1 MPEADTSSASW
12 PRRPPVKRNVVS
24 GSVSRSAS
32 ATARSGLTCPP
43 VPPPTRSTRHAC
55 PLRGSGSTNVQED
68 THGDEP
74 NTERAAA
81 IRDKGEGDAG
91 HRHEARDDGHIHPRL
106 EAEPHGDPDGEHRAR
121 RILCPE
127 RKAHPPEPE
136 TEEQEDDQKR
146 SGEAELV
153 TEYREDRVGVRV
165 GQVTELLLPRPEALA
180 ERAAQSECV
189 KHLDRLES
197 RVLRV

>member
-74 NTERAAA
+74 DTERAAA
-81 IRDKGEGDAG
+81 VRDKGEGDAG
-91 HRHEARDDGHIHPRL
+91 HRHEARDDGHVHPRL
-106 EAEPHGDPDGEHRAR
+106 EAEPDRDAGREQGAGRVLRA
-121 RILCPE
+121 E
-127 RKAHPPEPE
+127 RDTDAAERE
-136 TEEQEDDQKR
+136 REEEQDDKEG
-146 SGEAELV
+146 SCETELV
-153 TEYREDRVGVRV
+153 TEDREDGVGVRV
-165 GQVTELLLPRPEALA
+165 GQIACLFLPRPKA
-180 ERAAQSECV
+180 
-189 KHLDRLES
+189 
-197 RVLRV
+197 